1 MMLPILGTVC
11 FLVLI
16 LLSLISFYQWGH
28 AILAILHRTSTAVK
42 TKPRMTRFLILIPAH
57 NEEDGLPE
65 TLHSLSSMQ
74 YPKDLVQIVVIADRC
89 ADDTAKV
96 ARIGGARCLERNE
109 GPGGKGAAMSWAMQL
124 LRKDGVL
131 FDALVIVDAD
141 CLADSHLL
149 EAFDD
154 ALAKGHEVQQGYNYL
169 SNPWETPFTRVI
181 AVTSVLRNFLFYG
194 GKEAIGCSAMLSG
207 TGMCLSRSVVDQ
219 HGWSAFSVAED
230 WEFSVSLQLND
241 VVIHFN
247 PLARVF
253 ARESKG
259 LKQASRQRLRW
270 ATGKYA
276 VMTNGARRLLLEGVT
291 KGKVNLIDGAV
302 TLAAPNY
309 SSQASMTLF
318 AIVCSVFL
326 AQEPAWSFLLP
337 WSLGVLASLA
347 GYFLLGA
354 MYTQSPLKTLAGIPY
369 IAVFLPWR
377 LSIEILGFLGF
388 GRKGWGRT
396 FRDSASRRN
405 TPGT

>member
-1 MMLPILGTVC
+1 MTNIFGTMCLIVLG
-11 FLVLI
+11 
-16 LLSLISFYQWGH
+16 LISFFSLYQWSH
-28 AILAILHRTSTAVK
+28 AILAIFHRTSPSQERRTR
-42 TKPRMTRFLILIPAH
+42 TTRFLILIPAH

-65 TLHSLSSMQ
+65 TLHSLSVLQ
-74 YPKDLVQIVVIADRC
+74 YPKELVHIVVIADRC
-89 ADDTAKV
+89 GDDTAKV
-96 ARIGGARCLERNE
+96 ARAGGAQCLERNE
-109 GPGGKGAAMSWAMQL
+109 GPGGKGAAMSWALQE
-124 LRKDGVL
+124 LREAEVE

-141 CLADSHLL
+141 CLADARLL

-154 ALAKGHEVQQGYNYL
+154 AMAKGHAVQQGYNYL
-169 SNPWETPFTRVI
+169 SNPWESPFTRVI

-207 TGMCLSRSVVDQ
+207 TGMCFSRSVMDRY
-219 HGWSAFSVAED
+219 GWSAFSVSEV
-230 WEFSVSLQLND
+230 WEFSVTLLLND
-241 VVIHFN
+241 VRIFFN

-276 VMTNGARRLLLEGVT
+276 VMTNGARRLFLQGLFR
-291 KGKVNLIDGAV
+291 GKANLIDGAV

-309 SSQASMTLF
+309 SSQTSMTLF
-318 AIVCSVFL
+318 AILCSLFISH
-326 AQEPAWSFLLP
+326 EPGWGFLLP

-377 LSIEILGFLGF
+377 LSIEVLGFLGF

-396 FRDSASRRN
+396 FRDSASRHKRSD
-405 TPGT
+405 T

>member
-1 MMLPILGTVC
+1 MTNLFGITCL
-11 FLVLI
+11 LVLGV
-16 LLSLISFYQWGH
+16 ISFFSLYQWGH
-28 AILAILHRTSTAVK
+28 AILAILHRPGSPDYRR
-42 TKPRMTRFLILIPAH
+42 PRATRFLILIPAH

-65 TLHSLSSMQ
+65 TLHSLSSME
-74 YPKDLVQIVVIADRC
+74 YPRNLIQVVVIADRC

-96 ARIGGARCLERNE
+96 ARAGGARCLERNE
-109 GPGGKGAAMSWAMQL
+109 GPGGKGAAMSWAMEV
-124 LRKDGVL
+124 LRKEGVL

-149 EAFDD
+149 KAFDD
-154 ALAKGHEVQQGYNYL
+154 ALAKGHDVQQGYNYL

-230 WEFSVSLQLND
+230 WEFSVSLQLNG

-276 VMTNGARRLLLEGVT
+276 VMTNGARRLMLEGLS

-318 AIVCSVFL
+318 AIVCSLFL
-326 AQEPAWSFLLP
+326 VQEPTWSFLLP
-337 WSLGVLASLA
+337 WSLGVLISLA

-396 FRDSASRRN
+396 FRDSASRRDK
-405 TPGT
+405 TDS

>member
-1 MMLPILGTVC
+1 MTNLFGTLC
-11 FLVLI
+11 FLVLGV
-16 LLSLISFYQWGH
+16 ISFFSVYQWGH
-28 AILAILHRTSTAVK
+28 AILAILHRSGSPDYR
-42 TKPRMTRFLILIPAH
+42 KPRMTRFLILIPAH

-396 FRDSASRRN
+396 FRDTASRRN

>member
-1 MMLPILGTVC
+1 MLPILGTVC

-396 FRDSASRRN
+396 FRDTASRRN

>member
-1 MMLPILGTVC
+1 METKT
-11 FLVLI
+11 
-16 LLSLISFYQWGH
+16 
-28 AILAILHRTSTAVK
+28 RT
-42 TKPRMTRFLILIPAH
+42 TRFLILIPAH

-65 TLHSLSSMQ
+65 TLQSLSALQ
-74 YPKDLVQIVVIADRC
+74 YPKDLVHIVVIADRC
-89 ADDTAKV
+89 ADDTTRV
-96 ARIGGARCLERNE
+96 ARAGGAQCLERNE
-109 GPGGKGAAMSWAMQL
+109 GPGGKGAAMSWAMQV
-124 LRKDGVL
+124 LRKEGVV

-141 CLADSHLL
+141 CLADSRLL

-230 WEFSVSLQLND
+230 WEFSVSLLLND

-276 VMTNGARRLLLEGVT
+276 VMTNGARRLFLQGLSR
-291 KGKVNLIDGAV
+291 GKANLIDGAV

-318 AIVCSVFL
+318 ALVCSLFL
-326 AQEPAWSFLLP
+326 SQEPAWGFLLP
-337 WSLGVLASLA
+337 WSLAVLGSLG

-354 MYTQSPLKTLAGIPY
+354 MHTQSPLKTLAGIPY

-377 LSIEILGFLGF
+377 LVIEILGFLGF

-396 FRDSASRRN
+396 FRD
-405 TPGT
+405 

>member
-1 MMLPILGTVC
+1 MTNMFGIICFIVLG
-11 FLVLI
+11 
-16 LLSLISFYQWGH
+16 LISFFSLYQWGH
-28 AILAILHRTSTAVK
+28 AILAILHR
-42 TKPRMTRFLILIPAH
+42 PRSLEHRKNRTTRFLILIPAH

-65 TLHSLSSMQ
+65 TLQSLSALQ

-89 ADDTAKV
+89 ADDTAK
-96 ARIGGARCLERNE
+96 AATTGGARCLERNE
-109 GPGGKGAAMSWAMQL
+109 GPGGKGAAMSWAMQV
-124 LRKDGVL
+124 LRKEGVL

-141 CLADSHLL
+141 CLADVHLL

-276 VMTNGARRLLLEGVT
+276 VMTNGARRLFVEGLSRGKANLL
-291 KGKVNLIDGAV
+291 DGAV

-318 AIVCSVFL
+318 AIVCSLFL
-326 AQEPAWSFLLP
+326 MHDPTWSFLLP

-347 GYFLLGA
+347 GYFLLGV
-354 MYTQSPLKTLAGIPY
+354 MHTQSPLKTLVGIPY
-369 IAVFLPWR
+369 IAIFLPWR
-377 LSIEILGFLGF
+377 LSIEVLGFLGF

-396 FRDSASRRN
+396 FRDTASRRN

>member
-1 MMLPILGTVC
+1 MTNLFGALCLI
-11 FLVLI
+11 VLAV
-16 LLSLISFYQWGH
+16 ISFFSLYQWGH
-28 AILAILHRTSTAVK
+28 AILALLYRHSSLEYGRPRT
-42 TKPRMTRFLILIPAH
+42 TRFLILIPAH

-65 TLHSLSSMQ
+65 TLQSLSVLQ
-74 YPKDLVQIVVIADRC
+74 YPKELVHIVVIADRC
-89 ADDTAKV
+89 GDDTAKV
-96 ARIGGARCLERNE
+96 ARAGGAQCVERND
-109 GPGGKGAAMSWAMQL
+109 GPGGKGAAMSWAMQG
-124 LRKDGVL
+124 LRKKGVL

-141 CLADSHLL
+141 CIADPRLL

-194 GKEAIGCSAMLSG
+194 GKEPIGCSAMLSG

-230 WEFSVSLQLND
+230 WEFSVSLLLND
-241 VVIHFN
+241 VMIYFN

-276 VMTNGARRLLLEGVT
+276 VMTNGARRLFLQGLSR
-291 KGKVNLIDGAV
+291 GKANLIDGAV

-309 SSQASMTLF
+309 SSQASMTLL
-318 AIVCSVFL
+318 ALVCSLFL
-326 AQEPAWSFLLP
+326 SQEPAWSFLLP
-337 WSLGVLASLA
+337 WSLGVLTSLA
-347 GYFLLGA
+347 AYFLLGA
-354 MYTQSPLKTLAGIPY
+354 MYTQSPLKTLMGIPY

-396 FRDSASRRN
+396 FRDSAARRN

>member
-1 MMLPILGTVC
+1 MTNLFGIVC
-11 FLVLI
+11 VL
-16 LLSLISFYQWGH
+16 LLAVISFFSVYQWGH
-28 AILAILHRTSTAVK
+28 AILAILHRSAAPDYR
-42 TKPRMTRFLILIPAH
+42 KPRTTRFLILIPAH

-65 TLHSLSSMQ
+65 TLHSLYSMQ
-74 YPKDLVQIVVIADRC
+74 YPRDLVQIVVIADRC

-96 ARIGGARCLERNE
+96 ARSGGARCLERNE
-109 GPGGKGAAMSWAMQL
+109 GPGGKGAAMSWAMQV
-124 LRKDGVL
+124 LRKEGVL

-141 CLADSHLL
+141 CLADPHLL

-194 GKEAIGCSAMLSG
+194 GKEAISCSAMLSG

-230 WEFSVSLQLND
+230 WEFSVSLQLHD

-247 PLARVF
+247 SLARVF

-276 VMTNGARRLLLEGVT
+276 VMTNGARRLLVEGLS

-309 SSQASMTLF
+309 SSQASMTLL
-318 AIVCSVFL
+318 AIVCSVVL
-326 AQEPAWSFLLP
+326 AQDPAWSFLLP
-337 WSLGVLASLA
+337 WSLGVLGSLA

-377 LSIEILGFLGF
+377 LSIEILGMLGF

-396 FRDSASRRN
+396 FRDTASRRN

>member
-1 MMLPILGTVC
+1 MLPILGTVC

>member
-1 MMLPILGTVC
+1 MTNLFGIVC
-11 FLVLI
+11 VL
-16 LLSLISFYQWGH
+16 LLAVISFFSVYQWGH
-28 AILAILHRTSTAVK
+28 AILAILHRSAAPDYR
-42 TKPRMTRFLILIPAH
+42 KPRTTRFLILIPAH

-74 YPKDLVQIVVIADRC
+74 YPRNLVQIVVIADRC

-96 ARIGGARCLERNE
+96 ARSGGARCLERNE
-109 GPGGKGAAMSWAMQL
+109 GPGGKGAAMSWAMQV
-124 LRKDGVL
+124 LRKEGVL

-141 CLADSHLL
+141 CLADPHLL

-230 WEFSVSLQLND
+230 WEFSVSLQLHD

-247 PLARVF
+247 SLARVF

-276 VMTNGARRLLLEGVT
+276 VMTNGARRLLIAGLS

-318 AIVCSVFL
+318 AIVCSLVL
-326 AQEPAWSFLLP
+326 AQDPAWSFLLP
-337 WSLGVLASLA
+337 WSLGVLGSLA

-377 LSIEILGFLGF
+377 LSIEILGMLGF

-396 FRDSASRRN
+396 FRDTASRRN

>member
-1 MMLPILGTVC
+1 MTNIFGTMCFIVLG
-11 FLVLI
+11 
-16 LLSLISFYQWGH
+16 LISFFSLYQWSH
-28 AILAILHRTSTAVK
+28 AILAIFHRTSPSQERRNRT
-42 TKPRMTRFLILIPAH
+42 TRFLILIPAH
-57 NEEDGLPE
+57 NEQDGLPE
-65 TLHSLSSMQ
+65 TLHSLSMLQ
-74 YPKDLVQIVVIADRC
+74 YPKELVNMVVIADRC
-89 ADDTAKV
+89 GDDTAKV
-96 ARIGGARCLERNE
+96 ARAGGAQCLERNE
-109 GPGGKGAAMSWAMQL
+109 GPGGKGAAMSWALQE
-124 LRKDGVL
+124 LREAKVE

-141 CLADSHLL
+141 CLADARLL

-154 ALAKGHEVQQGYNYL
+154 AMAKGYAVQQGYNYL
-169 SNPWETPFTRVI
+169 SNPWESPFTRVI

-207 TGMCLSRSVVDQ
+207 TGMCFSRAVMDRY
-219 HGWSAFSVAED
+219 GWSAFSVSEV
-230 WEFSVSLQLND
+230 WEFSVTLLLND
-241 VVIHFN
+241 VRIFFN

-276 VMTNGARRLLLEGVT
+276 VMTNGARRLFLRGLSR
-291 KGKVNLIDGAV
+291 GKANLIDGAV

-318 AIVCSVFL
+318 ALVCSLFL
-326 AQEPAWSFLLP
+326 RHEPAWSFLFP

-377 LSIEILGFLGF
+377 LSIEVLGFLGF

-396 FRDSASRRN
+396 FRDSASRRK
-405 TPGT
+405 TPET

>member
-1 MMLPILGTVC
+1 MTNFFGILC
-11 FLVLI
+11 LLVLGVI
-16 LLSLISFYQWGH
+16 TFFSLYQWAH
-28 AILAILHRTSTAVK
+28 AILAILHKTSSPEQRRTRT
-42 TKPRMTRFLILIPAH
+42 TRFLILIPAH

-65 TLHSLSSMQ
+65 TLQSLSALQ
-74 YPKDLVQIVVIADRC
+74 YPKDLVHVVVIADRC
-89 ADDTAKV
+89 GDDTAKV
-96 ARIGGARCLERNE
+96 ARTGGAQCLERNE
-109 GPGGKGAAMSWAMQL
+109 GPGGKGAAMSWAMQA
-124 LRKDGVL
+124 LRKEGVL

-141 CLADSHLL
+141 CIADSRLL

-154 ALAKGHEVQQGYNYL
+154 ALEKRYEVQQGYNYL

-230 WEFSVSLQLND
+230 WEFSVSLLLND
-241 VVIHFN
+241 VLIHFN

-276 VMTNGARRLLLEGVT
+276 VMTNGARRLLLQGLSR
-291 KGKVNLIDGAV
+291 GKANLIDGAL

-309 SSQASMTLF
+309 SSQASMTLLTV
-318 AIVCSVFL
+318 VCSLFL
-326 AQEPAWSFLLP
+326 SQEPAWSFLLP
-337 WSLGVLASLA
+337 WSFAVLVSQG
-347 GYFLLGA
+347 GYFILGA

-396 FRDSASRRN
+396 FRDSASQRN
-405 TPGT
+405 RTDT

>member
-1 MMLPILGTVC
+1 MLQAVGTICFAILGLLT
-11 FLVLI
+11 LV
-16 LLSLISFYQWGH
+16 SFYQWCH
-28 AILAILHRTSTAVK
+28 ALVAILTQKPLPDSQRIRT
-42 TKPRMTRFLILIPAH
+42 TRFLILIPAH

-65 TLHSLSSMQ
+65 TLQSLDALR
-74 YPKDLVQIVVIADRC
+74 YPKDRVHIVVIADRC
-89 ADDTAKV
+89 GDDTAKV
-96 ARIGGARCLERNE
+96 ARAGGAHCLERND
-109 GPGGKGAAMSWAMQL
+109 GPGGKGAAMSWAMQV
-124 LRKDGVL
+124 LREEGVL

-141 CLADSHLL
+141 CIADTRLL

-194 GKEAIGCSAMLSG
+194 GKESIGCSAMLSG

-230 WEFSVSLQLND
+230 WEFSVSLLLNN
-241 VVIHFN
+241 VMIHFN

-276 VMTNGARRLLLEGVT
+276 VMTNGARRLFMQGLSR
-291 KGKVNLIDGAV
+291 GKVNLIDGAV

-309 SSQASMTLF
+309 SSQTSMTLF
-318 AIVCSVFL
+318 ALVCSLFL
-326 AQEPAWSFLLP
+326 SREPAWSFLFP
-337 WSLGVLASLA
+337 WSLGVLTSLA
-347 GYFLLGA
+347 AYFLLGA
-354 MYTQSPLKTLAGIPY
+354 MYTQSPLKTLLGIPY

-396 FRDSASRRN
+396 FRDSAARRN

>member
-1 MMLPILGTVC
+1 MTNIFGIICFIVLG
-11 FLVLI
+11 
-16 LLSLISFYQWGH
+16 LISFFSLYQWGH
-28 AILAILHRTSTAVK
+28 AILAILHR
-42 TKPRMTRFLILIPAH
+42 PRSFEHRKNRTTRFLILIPAH

-65 TLHSLSSMQ
+65 TLQSLSALQ

-89 ADDTAKV
+89 ADDTAK
-96 ARIGGARCLERNE
+96 AATTGGARCLERNE
-109 GPGGKGAAMSWAMQL
+109 GPGGKGAAMSWAMQV
-124 LRKDGVL
+124 LRKEGVL

-141 CLADSHLL
+141 CLADVHLL

-276 VMTNGARRLLLEGVT
+276 VMTNGARRLFVEGLSRGKANLL
-291 KGKVNLIDGAV
+291 DGAV

-318 AIVCSVFL
+318 AIVCSLFL
-326 AQEPAWSFLLP
+326 MHDPAWSFLLP

-347 GYFLLGA
+347 GYFLLGV
-354 MYTQSPLKTLAGIPY
+354 MHTQSPLKTLVGIPY
-369 IAVFLPWR
+369 IAIFLPWR
-377 LSIEILGFLGF
+377 LSIEVLGFLGF

-396 FRDSASRRN
+396 FRDTASRRN

>member
-1 MMLPILGTVC
+1 MVLILGTVC
-11 FLVLI
+11 FVVLA

-28 AILAILHRTSTAVK
+28 AILAILHGTSSSAEKKTRT
-42 TKPRMTRFLILIPAH
+42 TRFLILIPAH

-65 TLHSLSSMQ
+65 TLQSLSVLQ
-74 YPKDLVQIVVIADRC
+74 YPKELVHIVVIADRC
-89 ADDTAKV
+89 GDDTATV
-96 ARIGGARCLERNE
+96 ARAGGAQCLERNE
-109 GPGGKGAAMSWAMQL
+109 GPGGKGAAMSWAMQV
-124 LRKDGVL
+124 LRKEGVL
-131 FDALVIVDAD
+131 FDALVIIDAD
-141 CLADSHLL
+141 CIADTRLL

-154 ALAKGHEVQQGYNYL
+154 ALVKGHEVQQGYNYL

-194 GKEAIGCSAMLSG
+194 GKEPIGCSAMLSG

-230 WEFSVSLQLND
+230 WEFSVSLLLND
-241 VVIHFN
+241 VMIHFN

-276 VMTNGARRLLLEGVT
+276 VMTNGARRLFLQGLSR
-291 KGKVNLIDGAV
+291 GKANLIDGAV

-309 SSQASMTLF
+309 SSQASMTLL
-318 AIVCSVFL
+318 ALVCGLFL
-326 AQEPAWSFLLP
+326 SQEPAWSFLLP
-337 WSLGVLASLA
+337 WSLGVLTSLGA
-347 GYFLLGA
+347 FFLLGA
-354 MYTQSPLKTLAGIPY
+354 MYTQSPLKTLMGIPY

-396 FRDSASRRN
+396 FRDSAARRN